1 MNAQAALAVAYIL
14 GSMQPKDQVPS
25 KQSLSIHGR
34 FLHNGSMGPRPTHKP
49 IVSEFN
55 PNSQTQRRKRNQ
67 VNHPVPNRPG
77 FSKASTRAKRIARRQ
92 AN

>member
-1 MNAQAALAVAYIL
+1 MNANTLMAALYLL
-14 GSMQPKDQVPS
+14 GSTLPRDQVPS
-25 KQSLSIHGR
+25 KLSLSIHGR
-34 FLHNGSMGPRPTHKP
+34 DQHGHMGPRPTHKP

-67 VNHPVPNRPG
+67 VNHPIPNRPG

-92 AN
+92 AK